1 MRKDGRRV
9 KTAQPMYQV
18 AAHIMDQ
25 RCDSMNMMTVEVPV
39 EPMQAYLNKKRA
51 EGKEY
56 SHLGLVLSAYVRT
69 VAEYPIINRFV
80 VNKTI
85 YARNEI
91 AVGMV
96 VLKPGETEGTMNKM
110 HFKPEFTIDDVHQ
123 TLEKYVTE
131 NRAAGDTNSTD
142 NLIRTLLKVPGLCRF
157 GVCLFKVM
165 DKFGWLPKSII
176 DASPGHG
183 HQVLWFQDWAGTKQ
197 LGQVFRQDLRG
208 AL

>member
-25 RCDSMNMMTVEVPV
+25 RCDSMNMMTVDVPV

-56 SHLGLVLSAYVRT
+56 SHLGLVLAAYVRT

-110 HFKPEFTIDDVHQ
+110 HFSPEFTIDDVHK
-123 TLEKYVTE
+123 TLDQYVQE
-131 NRAAGDTNSTD
+131 NREKGDTNSTD
-142 NLIRTLLKVPGLCRF
+142 DLIRKLLKVPGLRMYEIAQWRHWLSVTRSMSSKL
-157 GVCLFKVM
+157 GV
-165 DKFGWLPKSII
+165 
-176 DASPGHG
+176 
-183 HQVLWFQDWAGTKQ
+183 
-197 LGQVFRQDLRG
+197 
-208 AL
+208 

>member
-25 RCDSMNMMTVEVPV
+25 RCDSMNMMEIDVPI

-56 SHLGLVLSAYVRT
+56 SHLGLVLAAYVRT

-91 AVGMV
+91 TFGRSLRSTTCIKRSTGMCRRIA
-96 VLKPGETEGTMNKM
+96 E
-110 HFKPEFTIDDVHQ
+110 
-123 TLEKYVTE
+123 
-131 NRAAGDTNSTD
+131 RA
-142 NLIRTLLKVPGLCRF
+142 IRTRP
-157 GVCLFKVM
+157 M
-165 DKFGWLPKSII
+165 ISS
-176 DASPGHG
+176 ASC
-183 HQVLWFQDWAGTKQ
+183 
-197 LGQVFRQDLRG
+197 
-208 AL
+208 

>member
-25 RCDSMNMMTVEVPV
+25 RCDSMNMMEIDVPL
-39 EPMQAYLNKKRA
+39 EPMQTYLNKKRA

-56 SHLGLVLSAYVRT
+56 SHLGLVLAAYVRT

-96 VLKPGETEGTMNKM
+96 VLKPGE
-110 HFKPEFTIDDVHQ
+110 
-123 TLEKYVTE
+123 
-131 NRAAGDTNSTD
+131 A
-142 NLIRTLLKVPGLCRF
+142 
-157 GVCLFKVM
+157 
-165 DKFGWLPKSII
+165 
-176 DASPGHG
+176 
-183 HQVLWFQDWAGTKQ
+183 
-197 LGQVFRQDLRG
+197 
-208 AL
+208 